1 MRMTYKVLVSKRL
14 VKITIDILGQSQK
27 SWVVGAVLAVVVLFT
42 GHAYSQSM
50 PESITGSSDLPTF
63 LEDQAYLSNDTMLGF
78 VEIPAGPF
86 TMGSNPLL
94 DPMAFENERWSE
106 GRRQGRVE
114 LPTYY
119 IGRYE
124 VTVAQYRYF
133 VEASGYRVEPA
144 LQDLWPNQP
153 AVFVSWTDAIA
164 YARWL
169 ETALKSATWTPS
181 LIRQLLSQG
190 WHITLP
196 TEAEW
201 EKAARGES
209 GRIYPWGNSANSEFA
224 NFGSNSTVEVGS
236 ANCMQC
242 AFGLQDMSG
251 NVWEW
256 TRSSSKPYPFDP
268 TNDRD
273 DLADDALWIMRGGS
287 FNDQENNVRAAVRGA
302 ADPGARRNFIGFRIV
317 LSPN

>member
-1 MRMTYKVLVSKRL
+1 MRMSDNVLISNRL
-14 VKITIDILGQSQK
+14 VKIAKDKVGQSK
-27 SWVVGAVLAVVVLFT
+27 RSLSIAMVLAVVVFST
-42 GHAYSQSM
+42 GHTYSQNM
-50 PESITGSSDLPTF
+50 PEDVSRRPNLPTF

-86 TMGSNPLL
+86 TMGSNPLI
-94 DPMAFENERWSE
+94 DPMAFENERWSA
-106 GRRQGRVE
+106 GRRQGRVD

-119 IGRYE
+119 IGKYE

-133 VEASGYRVEPA
+133 GETTGYRVETA
-144 LQDLWPNQP
+144 LLDLSPNQP
-153 AVFVSWTDAIA
+153 AVLVSWTDAIA

-169 ETALKSATWTPS
+169 ESVLKSATWTPS

-190 WHITLP
+190 WHISLP

-201 EKAARGES
+201 EKAARGDN
-209 GRIYPWGNSANSEFA
+209 GRIYPWGNSANAEFA

-256 TRSSSKPYPFDP
+256 TRSSSQPYPYDP
-268 TNDRD
+268 TDDRK
-273 DLADDALWIMRGGS
+273 DLVDDALWIMRGGS
-287 FNDQENNVRAAVRGA
+287 FNDQENNIRAAVRGA
-302 ADPGARRNFIGFRIV
+302 ADPGARRDFIGFRIV